1 MFRNLW
7 TEKVSFSRELSGT
20 FRTTIEG
27 DIVVFLKQQQKN
39 FQPRMHLLKGWQS
52 LNITC
57 HLVCNTV
64 RYSGHN

>member
-27 DIVVFLKQQQKN
+27 DIVVFLKQQQKKFSAQN
-39 FQPRMHLLKGWQS
+39 AF
-52 LNITC
+52 T
-57 HLVCNTV
+57 
-64 RYSGHN
+64 